1 MSVNSS
7 VPFLPT
13 VTPRQVFRGT
23 LVVVGVGV
31 CFWLLYGNSV
41 AVFSLFLAMVLSTAI
56 SPAVAWLRRRGLPS
70 GAGVGL
76 LYLSL
81 LVLIVGV
88 ILLVVPLVTVQGPKI
103 AAAFSSL
110 YSAGLV
116 QLRQSPSALVQ
127 QVAGQFPATLQ
138 LVLPTGAGTDSL
150 SAVTGLL
157 AYLGPIGNGL
167 FVGVAVLVLA
177 FYWTLDRDRLVR
189 WVLLFVPME
198 HREPTR
204 ELFEAAEAKVGAYI
218 RGVALLCGIV
228 GGLALGAYWLIGLP
242 NALLLGLLAGLLE
255 AVPVIGPVLGALPA
269 VAVALTGQPGQLVWV
284 LVATGAIQLV
294 ENTFLAPR
302 VMGRTVGV
310 NPVVTLLSLAAF
322 STLFGLPGALMA
334 IPIAAVIQ
342 LLLDQFVLGPAATD
356 RPTPPGRDRLSVLRY
371 DTQGLVQ
378 DFRKQAHLK
387 PEKAGTEKGEEL
399 EDKLEALAADLE
411 QLLAQTTPALETK
424 S

>member
-1 MSVNSS
+1 MDMNSS
-7 VPFLPT
+7 VPFLPA
-13 VTPRQVFRGT
+13 VTARQVFRGT

-31 CFWLLYGNSV
+31 GVWLLYANGV

-76 LYLSL
+76 LYLGL
-81 LVLIVGV
+81 LVLIVGIV
-88 ILLVVPLVTVQGPKI
+88 VLVVPLITVEGPKI
-103 AAAFSSL
+103 AAAFTSL
-110 YSAGLV
+110 YSAGLT
-116 QLRQSPSALVQ
+116 QLRLSPSPLLR
-127 QVAGQFPATLQ
+127 QVASQFPETLQ
-138 LVLPTGAGTDSL
+138 LVLPSGAGTDRL

-157 AYLGPIGNGL
+157 TSLGLVGNVLFIGT
-167 FVGVAVLVLA
+167 AVLVLA
-177 FYWTLDRDRLVR
+177 FYWTLDRDRLMR
-189 WVLLFVPME
+189 WALLFVPMA
-198 HREPTR
+198 HRDPAR
-204 ELFEAAEAKVGAYI
+204 ELFEASEAKVGAYI

-228 GGLALGAYWLIGLP
+228 GVLALGAYWLIGLP

-255 AVPVIGPVLGALPA
+255 AVPVVGPILGALPA
-269 VAVALTGQPGQLVWV
+269 IAVALTGQPGQLVWV

-302 VMGRTVGV
+302 VMGHTVGV
-310 NPVVTLLSLAAF
+310 NPVVILLSIAAF

-356 RPTPPGRDRLSVLRY
+356 KPMPPGRDRLSVLRY
-371 DTQGLVQ
+371 DTQELVQ
-378 DFRKQAHLK
+378 DFRKQAHQA
-387 PEKAGTEKGEEL
+387 PETAGTEKGEDL

-411 QLLAQTTPALETK
+411 QLLAQTTPELEAK
-424 S
+424 P

>member
-1 MSVNSS
+1 MNMNSS
-7 VPFLPT
+7 IPFLPA
-13 VTPRQVFRGT
+13 VTARQVFRGT

-31 CFWLLYGNSV
+31 GVWLLYVNSV

-76 LYLSL
+76 LYLGL
-81 LVLIVGV
+81 LVLIVGIV
-88 ILLVVPLVTVQGPKI
+88 VLVVPLITVEGPKI
-103 AAAFSSL
+103 AAAFTSL
-110 YSAGLV
+110 YSAGLA
-116 QLRQSPSALVQ
+116 QLRLSPSPLLR
-127 QVAGQFPATLQ
+127 QVASQFPETLQ
-138 LVLPTGAGTDSL
+138 LVLPSGAGTDSL

-157 AYLGPIGNGL
+157 TSLGLVGNVL
-167 FVGVAVLVLA
+167 FIGVAVLVLA
-177 FYWTLDRDRLVR
+177 FYWTLDRDRLMR
-189 WVLLFVPME
+189 WALLFVPMV
-198 HREPTR
+198 HRDPVR
-204 ELFEAAEAKVGAYI
+204 ELFEASEAKVGAYI

-228 GGLALGAYWLIGLP
+228 GALALGAYWLIGLP

-255 AVPVIGPVLGALPA
+255 AVPVVGPILGALPA
-269 VAVALTGQPGQLVWV
+269 IAVALTGQPGQLVWV

-302 VMGRTVGV
+302 VMGHTVGV
-310 NPVVTLLSLAAF
+310 NPVVILLSIAAF

-356 RPTPPGRDRLSVLRY
+356 KPMPPGRDRLSVLRY
-371 DTQGLVQ
+371 DTQELVQ
-378 DFRKQAHLK
+378 DFRKQAHQI
-387 PEKAGTEKGEEL
+387 PEAAGTEKGEDL

-411 QLLAQTTPALETK
+411 QLLAQTTPELEAK
-424 S
+424 P